1 MSDTTTSPVCR
12 ASEYLDRTRA
22 DDPARIVIM
31 DLLDAIDDQRRQID
45 IMKESAA
52 QRGLID
58 RLNATG
64 LWWMIGK
71 GRAASF
77 EPLWGCLIT
86 QPVVS
91 GADIAREE
99 GDDLASCVDRARAYY
114 TCETHSDRLY

>member
-1 MSDTTTSPVCR
+1 MRDTPTDPVVR
-12 ASEYLDRTRA
+12 ASEYLDRTGA

-31 DLLDAIDDQRRQID
+31 DLLDQIDDQRRRID
-45 IMKESAA
+45 TMQASEA

-58 RLNATG
+58 RLNASG
-64 LWWMIGK
+64 MWWMIGK
-71 GRAASF
+71 GRASRF

-99 GDDLASCVDRARAYY
+99 GDDLASCVDRALAKAGMA
-114 TCETHSDRLY
+114 T